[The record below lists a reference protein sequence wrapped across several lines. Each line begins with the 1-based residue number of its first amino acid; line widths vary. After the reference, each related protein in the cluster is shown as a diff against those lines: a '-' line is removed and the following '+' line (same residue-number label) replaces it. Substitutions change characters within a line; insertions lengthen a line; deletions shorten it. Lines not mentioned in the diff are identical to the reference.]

1 MNKIVLVICVFFL
14 SGCGVKYPETAYLDV
29 LIPSQSAEVYS
40 NSTVFVHGF
49 DTRESTEVVVYKV
62 KKEPVVKVPGVDAP
76 LVVIT
81 ERLTAGL
88 KDQGLMFERNAP
100 VRIDLEIK
108 QLLATVT
115 KPKFLYKFEAVS
127 QIILKATNGQSSI
140 EKKYNRQDDK
150 KSFSRPKITGI
161 ENMLNN
167 QLSEI
172 ITEMLSDQDLRELIN
187 EK

>member
-1 MNKIVLVICVFFL
+1 
-14 SGCGVKYPETAYLDV
+14 
-29 LIPSQSAEVYS
+29 
-40 NSTVFVHGF
+40 
-49 DTRESTEVVVYKV
+49 
-62 KKEPVVKVPGVDAP
+62 
-76 LVVIT
+76 
-81 ERLTAGL
+81 
-88 KDQGLMFERNAP
+88 
-100 VRIDLEIK
+100 
-108 QLLATVT
+108 
-115 KPKFLYKFEAVS
+115 LYKFEAVS

-150 KSFSRPKITGI
+150 KSFSRPKISEI